1 MSQFVTK
8 YSGNQD
14 NYDTGDVRDISD
26 NKSRFDLIPLE
37 ILDLLQQSYGGM
49 ALDIDNS
56 IPYYTGF
63 IDTEEIRVDL
73 IPELILNRLGGL
85 YYRGALK
92 YGINNYQKGMPLS
105 RYYQSLLRHL
115 IQWVAGD
122 SSEDHLSS
130 VIWNVASIMWTEHAI
145 KSGQLNSDLAD
156 VGVLFNEPKWYGVLF
171 YYEDTTRYYKYH
183 LATWR
188 NIDDVTDKYK
198 DDRVLIVGPYLSEQ
212 EAQKSVDG
220 QIVRFGMVN
229 DYAR

>member
-122 SSEDHLSS
+122 SSEDHLSA
-130 VIWNVASIMWTEHAI
+130 VIWNAASIMWTEHAI

-156 VGVLFNEPKWYGVLF
+156 IGILFNEPKWYGVLF
-171 YYEDTTRYYKYH
+171 YYEGTTSYYKYH

-212 EAQKSVDG
+212 EAQKAIDG
-220 QIVRFGMVN
+220 QVVRFGMVN
-229 DYAR
+229 V